1 MPTEARQIRPP
12 ETTEKEGEAIAAT
25 LPDSTSPRR
34 GPPATTRLKTEFT
47 RPRIRSGV
55 STCII
60 VERQTALTESA
71 APARAKN
78 AAAGQML
85 LTKPAA
91 AMKRPQKATATS
103 TIRPSRRAWEIQ
115 PVVS

>member
-1 MPTEARQIRPP
+1 MPTEAKQTSRR
-12 ETTEKEGEAIAAT
+12 ETTEKEGEASAAT
-25 LPDSTSPRR
+25 PPDSTSPMR
-34 GPPATTRLKTEFT
+34 GPPATTRLKTELT

-78 AAAGQML
+78 AAADQML
-85 LTKPAA
+85 FTKPAA
-91 AMKRPQKATATS
+91 AMKMPQRATATS
-103 TIRPSRRAWEIQ
+103 TMRPR
-115 PVVS
+115 

>member
-1 MPTEARQIRPP
+1 MPTEARQTRPP
-12 ETTEKEGEAIAAT
+12 ETTEKEGEASAAT
-25 LPDSTSPRR
+25 VPDSTSPTR
-34 GPPATTRLKTEFT
+34 GPPATTRLKTELT

-55 STCII
+55 STCIM
-60 VERQTALTESA
+60 VERQTALIEAA

-85 LTKPAA
+85 LTNPAA

-103 TIRPSRRAWEIQ
+103 TMRPRGRGGG
-115 PVVS
+115 

>member
-1 MPTEARQIRPP
+1 TTPTEARQTRPP
-12 ETTEKEGEAIAAT
+12 LTTEKAGLTIAAT

-34 GPPATTRLKTEFT
+34 GPPATTRLKTELT
-47 RPRIRSGV
+47 RPRIQSKI

-71 APARAKN
+71 APTRAKKTTTD
-78 AAAGQML
+78 QML

-91 AMKRPQKATATS
+91 AMKTPQKATAT
-103 TIRPSRRAWEIQ
+103 R
-115 PVVS
+115 